1 MSANGA
7 ATAKEARITRMDA
20 PGVSVL
26 IAQRS
31 QGAAAAASEK
41 IAAYL
46 QSAGLTHE
54 ISVLEGDYA
63 TALRRGVGDARGT
76 VVVIIDAESAPPLA
90 SIGDVIATIGAGAA
104 DVIFGISDAHA
115 VPGPLCEWLLVSHL
129 PDARCVF
136 KAFSS
141 AAAKLLCGET
151 KLAGGVIDIE
161 IAYLANK
168 YGFRTEHVAA
178 GPTAVPA
185 RWSAIGAVVAAFRI
199 RFTDR
204 AIQYRA
210 ARRCPVCFSSE
221 VWSCAQIP
229 GNVIR
234 ECNRCKCQYLNRFV
248 DEDGGGEPVLRAPQ
262 HLAPAELP
270 HDSAAAA
277 PARLKTSLRRL
288 AFVKKSLPPRSRLLE
303 VGIRDASF
311 AIAAQD
317 DYEYVGIDRAP
328 GAARHAR
335 ARGLE
340 VYCATLANFVN
351 SGPPFDAIALFHV
364 FENMPDPHDAMGRL
378 KELIKPGGMLF
389 LSTFDTEGLL
399 YLMTSRSRFAQNFRT
414 HLILYSRSA
423 LIELLEH
430 SGFEILSVGPD
441 LEYRDHKFLRHWI
454 STRWPALAQPSLA
467 LLRILPD
474 PLPISSGS
482 IRIVAKRRSGS
493 HFNMRSIRSAE
504 PTHVR

>member
-1 MSANGA
+1 
-7 ATAKEARITRMDA
+7 MDA

-26 IAQRS
+26 VAQRS
-31 QGAAAAASEK
+31 EGAAAAASRAIEG
-41 IAAYL
+41 YL

-54 ISVLEGDYA
+54 TLALEGEYA
-63 TALRRGVGDARGT
+63 GAVRRGISDARGS
-76 VVVIIDAESAPPLA
+76 VIVIVDPDHVPPL
-90 SIGDVIATIGAGAA
+90 STIGDAIAAIGAGGA
-104 DVIFGISDAHA
+104 DVIFGDSEAHGQ
-115 VPGPLCEWLLVSHL
+115 PGAFWRWLLVPAL
-129 PDARCVF
+129 PDTRCEF
-136 KAFSS
+136 MAFSS
-141 AAAKLLCGET
+141 AAGKLICGET
-151 KLAGGVIDIE
+151 KLTGAVVDLE

-168 YGFRTEHVAA
+168 YGFRVESLSA
-178 GPTAVPA
+178 GPPLRFA
-185 RWSAIGAVVAAFRI
+185 RWGGVSSLIAAMRI
-199 RFTDR
+199 RLTDR

-221 VWSCAQIP
+221 VWSCAQVP

-248 DEDGGGEPVLRAPQ
+248 DEEGGEPVRRVPQ
-262 HLAPAELP
+262 PLVMTESSQ
-270 HDSAAAA
+270 DVAAAA

-288 AFVKKSLPPRSRLLE
+288 AFVRKMLSPRSRLLE

-311 AIAAQD
+311 GLAAKD
-317 DYEYVGIDRAP
+317 EYEYVGIDRSP

-340 VYCATLANFVN
+340 VYCATLSNFVN
-351 SGPPFDAIALFHV
+351 AGPSFDAIALFHV
-364 FENMPDPHDAMGRL
+364 FENMPDPHDAMSRL
-378 KELIKPGGMLF
+378 KDLIKPGGMLF

-399 YLMTSRSRFAQNFRT
+399 YLLTSRTRYAQNFHT

-441 LEYRDHKFLRHWI
+441 VEYREHKFIRHWI
-454 STRWPALAQPSLA
+454 ASRWPALAQPLRT
-467 LLRILPD
+467 LLGVLPD
-474 PLPISSGS
+474 PMPISSGS

-493 HFNMRSIRSAE
+493 SFNVRSIRSVE